1 MGQELIRYSEAFKL
15 KVISEL
21 EAGRWSSAEQARH
34 RYGIGGTTTIGNWLR
49 KYGKRHLVG
58 RIIRVETGQERDE
71 ARELRARIRQ
81 LEHALADA
89 KVQETIYKGYFE
101 ISCEQSGIGDLEAFK
116 KSIDRK
122 LFGVES
128 SGEKVHHQEKD
139 RQSPAAPKG

>member
-21 EAGRWSSAEQARH
+21 ESGHLASAEQARR
-34 RYGIGGTTTIGNWLR
+34 RYGIGGSTTIGNWLR

-58 RIIRVETGQERDE
+58 RIVRVETGQERDE
-71 ARELRARIRQ
+71 SRELRARIRQ

-101 ISCEQSGIGDLEAFK
+101 IACEQSGIGDLEAFK

-122 LFGVES
+122 LFAGAS
-128 SGEKVHHQEKD
+128 SGLKVCPAQKA
-139 RQSPAAPKG
+139 RQSPDGPKG